1 MREGY
6 RYSARKGSGS
16 GCTFMFELCFQDYA
30 FVRLVLVR
38 LEAFLR
44 YGLLLTEVFTE
55 FFFFFEMAGLHAIL
69 NELSAKF
76 LSRRWFI
83 KIIAL
88 CVDNIFCHNR
98 FTLF

>member
-1 MREGY
+1 
-6 RYSARKGSGS
+6 
-16 GCTFMFELCFQDYA
+16 MFELCFHDYA

-44 YGLLLTEVFTE
+44 NGLFLRVKRFLQV
-55 FFFFFEMAGLHAIL
+55 FFFFFEFAGLHAIL

-83 KIIAL
+83 K
-88 CVDNIFCHNR
+88 
-98 FTLF
+98 